1 MTTNPTAGAPDKACC
16 TASREAS
23 PEPLERTGETEIS
36 GAVDTSAMI
45 RLPGGA
51 FLMGTDDAQ
60 GFAADGEGP
69 VREVELAPFHI
80 EAVVVSNADF
90 AAFVDATGYLTE
102 AERFGWS
109 FVFYGLLPQAAL
121 DKHPQVVAAA
131 PWWCAIEG
139 AHWRAPEGPGSGL
152 ASRLDH
158 PVTHVSWNDAAA
170 YAAWAGKRLP
180 SEAEWEYAARGGL
193 VQKRFPWGDELT
205 PHGEHR
211 CNIWQGRF
219 PDYNSLDD
227 GYLGTAPA
235 RSFKP
240 NGYGLYNMAGN
251 VWEWCQDWF
260 AREHAPERRNPRG
273 PASGTARVMRGGSF
287 LCHDSYCNRYRVA
300 ARYCNTPDSSA
311 SNIGFRCV
319 ADTRP

>member
-1 MTTNPTAGAPDKACC
+1 MTKSCC
-16 TASREAS
+16 TPGREPSTKPPRQVA
-23 PEPLERTGETEIS
+23 EVEMS
-36 GAVDTSAMI
+36 GAADTSSMV
-45 RLPGGA
+45 RLPGGT
-51 FLMGTDDAQ
+51 FLMGTNDAQ
-60 GFAADGEGP
+60 GFIADGEGP
-69 VREVELAPFHI
+69 VREVELDPFHI
-80 EAVVVSNADF
+80 DALAVSNADF
-90 AAFVDATGYLTE
+90 TAFVDATGYLTE
-102 AERFGWS
+102 AQRFGWS
-109 FVFYGLLPQAAL
+109 FVFYGLLPQSVL
-121 DKHPQVVAAA
+121 DTHPQVAAAA

-139 AHWRAPEGPGSGL
+139 AYWRAPEGPGSDL

-193 VQKRFPWGDELT
+193 VQKRFPWGDEVT
-205 PHGEHR
+205 PQGEHR
-211 CNIWQGRF
+211 CNIWQGHF

-240 NGYGLYNMAGN
+240 NGYGLYNMVGN

-260 AREHAPERRNPRG
+260 AREHPQGPRNPRG
-273 PASGTARVMRGGSF
+273 PAAGTARVMRGGSF

-319 ADTRP
+319 ADIQS